1 MAVSQSPPARRED
14 VVDTLHGVAVPDPY
28 RWLEDGESAE
38 VRAWTAAQNAR
49 TEEILGGVPGRAA
62 LEARLREL
70 FLVGT
75 VSSPVVRGARCF
87 FLKRTGD
94 QNQPILYVRD
104 GLEGEERV
112 LVDPN
117 SASAEGLMALDW
129 WYPSPDGGLVAY
141 GTSRN
146 GDEWSTL
153 RVVEVET
160 GDHRPDVIE
169 RTRYC
174 SLAWLP
180 DGAAFFYTRYPEPGS
195 VPAGEE
201 HYHSHAFFHRLGDDP
216 ASDPKVF
223 GEGRSPQDVITL
235 TISDDGRWLVAT
247 AMQGWSRSEVYVQA
261 LTDGDCGGTWTP
273 VVEGVDAL
281 FTDAHLVNDRL
292 LLRTNLD
299 APNYRVVSV
308 DLGARDTVMA
318 GPETWTT
325 VVAER
330 DDRVIEDVVVAGEG
344 LAIHEREAVVSR
356 LRRYDLDGR
365 RTGDLD
371 LPGLGSVAA
380 LDGERGNP
388 LLAVGYTDFVTPAS
402 AFVFDLGSG
411 SRQPLAP
418 HPPAPGFDPAQVEVR
433 QVHYPSK
440 DGTPIPMFLVHRRDM
455 TQDGSNP
462 TLLTAYGGFN
472 ISLGPEYRPALPA
485 WLERGGVFALP
496 NLRGGG
502 EFGEAWHQAGMRG
515 NKQNV
520 FDDFIAAAEW
530 LVAEGY
536 TAPERLGIS
545 GGSNGGLLV
554 GAALTQRPDLFRAV
568 VCKVP
573 LLDMVRYHHFS
584 IAKLWIPEYGSSDEP
599 DEFAWLLAYSPYHRV
614 VDGTTYPATLI
625 TTAEQDSRVDP
636 LHARKMAALL
646 QHATSMGAERPVL
659 LRAEAQAGHGIGKP
673 LSKRVAEAADEW
685 GFLGSQLGL
694 TWD

>member
-1 MAVSQSPPARRED
+1 MAVSQSLSTRRED

-28 RWLEDGESAE
+28 RWLEDGERDE
-38 VRAWTAAQNAR
+38 VRAWTEAQNAR
-49 TEEILGGVPGRAA
+49 TAEILSRVPGRAA

-75 VSSPVVRGARCF
+75 VSSPVVRESRCF
-87 FLKRTGD
+87 YLKRTGD
-94 QNQPILYVRD
+94 QNQPVLYVRD

-112 LVDPN
+112 LVDQN
-117 SASAEGLMALDW
+117 TISAEGLTALDW
-129 WYPSPDGGLVAY
+129 WYPSPDGRLVAY

-160 GDHRPDVIE
+160 GHHRPDVIE
-169 RTRYC
+169 RTRYS

-180 DGAAFFYTRYPEPGS
+180 DGHAFFYTRYPEPGS

-216 ASDPKVF
+216 ISDPKVF
-223 GEGRSPQDVITL
+223 GEGRSPQDML
-235 TISDDGRWLVAT
+235 DLAISDDGRWLVVI
-247 AMQGWSRSEVYVQA
+247 AMQGWARSEVYVQA
-261 LTDGDCGGTWTP
+261 LTEGDRAGTWMP

-281 FTDAHLVNDRL
+281 FTDAHVVDDRL
-292 LLRTNLD
+292 LLRTNLE
-299 APNYRVVSV
+299 APNYRIVAI
-308 DLGARDTVMA
+308 DLGDRDAVTG
-318 GPETWTT
+318 GPGTWTSL
-325 VVAER
+325 VPER
-330 DDRVIEDVVVAGEG
+330 DDRVIEDVIVAGAG
-344 LAIHEREAVVSR
+344 LVVHERESVVSR
-356 LRRYDLDGR
+356 LRRYGLDGSAA
-365 RTGDLD
+365 GDLD
-371 LPGLGSVAA
+371 LPGLGSVQA
-380 LDGERGNP
+380 LDGERRNR
-388 LLAVGYTDFVTPAS
+388 LLAVGYTDFLTPAS
-402 AFVFDLGSG
+402 VFVFDLDSG
-411 SRQPLAP
+411 ERHSLAP
-418 HPPAPGFDPAQVEVR
+418 QPPAPGFDPDQIEVR

-440 DGTPIPMFLVHRRDM
+440 DGTRIPMFLLHRRGIAR
-455 TQDGSNP
+455 DGSNP

-472 ISLGPEYRPALPA
+472 ISLGPAYRAALPA

-568 VCKVP
+568 VCQVP

-584 IAKLWIPEYGSSDEP
+584 IAKLWIPEYGSADDPE
-599 DEFAWLLAYSPYHRV
+599 EFVWLMAYSPYHRV
-614 VDGTTYPATLI
+614 VDGTAYPATLV

-636 LHARKMAALL
+636 LHARKMTALL
-646 QHATSMGAERPVL
+646 QRATSRGEDHPVL
-659 LRAEAQAGHGIGKP
+659 LRAESQAGHGIGKP
-673 LSKRVAEAADEW
+673 LGKRVAEAADEW
-685 GFLGSQLGL
+685 GFLGWQLGV
-694 TWD
+694 TWN